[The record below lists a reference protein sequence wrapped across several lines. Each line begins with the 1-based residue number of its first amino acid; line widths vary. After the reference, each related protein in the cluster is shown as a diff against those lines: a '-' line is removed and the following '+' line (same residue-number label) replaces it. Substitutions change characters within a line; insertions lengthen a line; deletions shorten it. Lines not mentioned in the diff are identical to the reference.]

1 MGIVVHRLLAPGSWL
16 LAPGSWLWPPVSWLL
31 ALGSWFLLVYVE
43 AEVEANIR

>member
-1 MGIVVHRLLAPGSWL
+1 MGIVVQRLLAPGSWF
-16 LAPGSWLWPPVSWLL
+16 LALASWLL

>member
-1 MGIVVHRLLAPGSWL
+1 MGIVVHRL